1 MQLAGSNMT
10 AKIEF
15 RETIQEIYTVHKFEK
30 KKKYTTLKTYIHSS
44 KTLKINTIDSFMEW
58 NHYLQG
64 EDGRQKLQKGLP

>member
-1 MQLAGSNMT
+1 MT

-44 KTLKINTIDSFMEW
+44 KTLKINTSDSFDGMEP
-58 NHYLQG
+58 LSPIQG